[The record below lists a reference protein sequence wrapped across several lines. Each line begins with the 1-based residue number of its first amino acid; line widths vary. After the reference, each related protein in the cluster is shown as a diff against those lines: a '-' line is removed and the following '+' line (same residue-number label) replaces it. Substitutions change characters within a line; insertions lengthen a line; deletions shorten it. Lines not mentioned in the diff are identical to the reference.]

1 MTDVFYKQF
10 DQLSFA
16 DFEVFSVL
24 PDHPIWSRAEE
35 VIDFSF
41 ADQIC
46 KSLYS
51 SRGQRPFAPSL
62 KLKVHIVQRYYNL
75 SDREMEEKI
84 MGDLFIKRFLGLPV
98 KFTGFDHSTIGLD
111 RDRVGSELFDAC
123 HHQILAQAKRK
134 GLWGDK
140 KDIWLVDSFHTNG
153 HIAFLSAYRLIKQG
167 ILRILNHLKRAN
179 KNLYALV
186 LNDLDLRALTYRLPP
201 KPSMEDLEISF
212 SQLVVLGYGLLHWF
226 EGETILP
233 IFWAWS
239 DKERQVA
246 SLEKQAILYQILK
259 QNVSPEKSD
268 DPKKTYKKLERQN
281 RPKNRIMSAVDPE
294 VRNGQKSK
302 NIKFDGDK
310 IQVVTTSRTGLVLN
324 AEPIPG
330 NEADGVRLIE
340 LVDSISEI
348 HDVKPKAVVA
358 DSAYGYARHRRTLKT
373 KGIQLASPLQNKP
386 NPTGLYT
393 NEQFVYDVKTQ
404 TVTCPTGVVT
414 NHSVRNNANEG
425 FQYKFPKKACISC
438 PVKDQCTTNSGGRT
452 YFVSD
457 YYEELQE
464 AAQFNQ
470 TEEAKKLFSARNA
483 IERKNNEL
491 KNHNGLGNARF
502 RTMEKR
508 RADAKIS
515 SITVNMKQLIKLA
528 VGSLTL
534 GFVRKKIPAVIGSS
548 LPIFQS

>member
-1 MTDVFYKQF
+1 MTDIFYKQF

-16 DFEVFSVL
+16 DFEVYSVL

-46 KSLYS
+46 KPLYS
-51 SRGQRPFAPSL
+51 SLGQRPYAPSL

-111 RDRVGSELFDAC
+111 RDRVGSKLFDAC
-123 HHQILAQAKRK
+123 HHHILAQAKQK

-153 HIAFLSAYRLIKQG
+153 HITFLSAYRLIKQG
-167 ILRILNHLKRAN
+167 IVRVLNHLKRAN
-179 KNLYALV
+179 KTLFDLAIT
-186 LNDLDLRALTYRLPP
+186 DLDLNILTSKLPP
-201 KPSMEDLEISF
+201 KPSQEDFEVSF

-226 EGETILP
+226 EGDKIRP
-233 IFWAWS
+233 IFWKWS
-239 DKERQVA
+239 NQKRQLD

-259 QNVSPEKSD
+259 ENVSSERTNDSNKQ
-268 DPKKTYKKLERQN
+268 YKKLDHKE
-281 RPKNRIMSAVDPE
+281 RPKNRIRSAVDPE

-302 NIKFDGDK
+302 KVMFEGDK

-330 NEADGVRLIE
+330 NEADGVRLLELIE
-340 LVDSISEI
+340 TIRKT
-348 HDVKPKAVVA
+348 HDVKPHAVVA
-358 DSAYGYARHRRTLKT
+358 DGAYGYATYRREFKT
-373 KGIQLASPLQNKP
+373 QEIQFVSPLQRKP
-386 NPTGLYT
+386 NPTGLYR
-393 NEQFVYDVKTQ
+393 NDQFIFDADSQ
-404 TVTCPTGVVT
+404 TVTCPTGQVT
-414 NHSVRNNANEG
+414 SHSVRNNVNAG
-425 FQYKFPKKACISC
+425 TQYKFPKKICNAC
-438 PVKDQCTTNSGGRT
+438 PVKAECTTNKAGRT

-464 AAQFNQ
+464 AAKFNE
-470 TEEAKKLFSARNA
+470 TDEAKQMMSVRKS
-483 IERKNNEL
+483 IESKNNEL
-491 KNHNGLGNARF
+491 KNHNGLGDARF
-502 RTMEKR
+502 QTMEKR
-508 RADAKIS
+508 RSDAKIAC
-515 SITVNMKQLIKLA
+515 IVVNMKQLIKHIG
-528 VGSLTL
+528 GSLTL
-534 GFVRKKIPAVIGSS
+534 GFVRKKIPALTGGH
-548 LPIFQS
+548 